1 MKAFSLHKTLAAFV
15 CMSTLLMSACGS
27 ASAES
32 PAALLTQQTAEI
44 VTLANTTSSGKL
56 DASDFFTERDLTQTP
71 ELTDAVQYSLKDGQ
85 ELTITEEGVYVLT
98 GTAKNAT
105 VIVEADKEAK
115 VQLVLDGLNVTNDDF
130 PAIYVKSGDKVFVT
144 TTADSSLSVTGSFR
158 KDGDTN
164 TDGVIFSRSD
174 LVLNGTAALTISSS
188 KNGVVSKD
196 DLKVTGGSYTVTAAK
211 KAFEAN
217 DSIRI
222 ADGSFALT
230 AGTDALHAENEDDD
244 TLGYVYICGGDFT
257 ITAGD
262 DAIHGVSVVQI
273 DGGSLTIQ
281 AAEGIEGTY
290 VQINGG
296 TIAITASDDGI
307 NGAQKSD
314 SYRPTVEITG
324 GEITISM
331 GAGDTDGVDCNGDLI
346 ISGGTID
353 VTGGSGFDIDG
364 SVSFSGGTV
373 IVNGQTVTSIPN
385 QMMGGGMGG
394 MGGFG
399 MQGGQSGFGTQGGQA
414 GFGGGMGGMGRR
426 W

>member
-1 MKAFSLHKTLAAFV
+1 MKFSSLHKTLAAAV
-15 CMSTLLMSACGS
+15 CVSTLMLSACGS
-27 ASAES
+27 AAAES
-32 PAALLTQQTAEI
+32 PAALSTKQTAEI
-44 VTLANTTSSGKL
+44 VTLANTTSGGIL
-56 DASDFFTERDLTQTP
+56 DASDYFTERDLTQTP
-71 ELTDAVQYSLKDGQ
+71 DLTDAVQYALGDGQ
-85 ELTITEEGVYVLT
+85 EITITEAGVYVLS

-105 VIVEADKEAK
+105 VIVEADTEAK
-115 VQLVLDGLNVTNDDF
+115 VQLVLEGLNVTNEDF

-144 TTADSSLSVTGSFR
+144 TVSDSSLAVTGSFR

-174 LVLNGTAALTISSS
+174 LMLNGTGALTVSSS
-188 KNGVVSKD
+188 GNGVVGKD
-196 DLKVTGGSYTVTAAK
+196 DLKLTGGSYTITAAK
-211 KAFEAN
+211 KALEAN

-222 ADGSFALT
+222 ADGSFTLT

-257 ITAGD
+257 IRCGD
-262 DAIHGVSVVQI
+262 DGIHGVSAVQI
-273 DGGSLTIQ
+273 DGGDFSIQ

-296 TIAITASDDGI
+296 TIAIEASDDGI
-307 NGAQKSD
+307 NGAQKSG

-324 GEITISM
+324 GEITIVM

-346 ISGGTID
+346 ISGGTVD

-364 SVSFSGGTV
+364 TVSFTGGTV
-373 IVNGQTVTSIPN
+373 IVNGQTVTGIPN
-385 QMMGGGMGG
+385 QMMGGMGG
-394 MGGFG
+394 RGGFG
-399 MQGGQSGFGTQGGQA
+399 GQGDFSGQGGM
-414 GFGGGMGGMGRR
+414 GGMGGMGRR